1 MLIDAPSPIKN
12 PNALEVP
19 MANLAGIF
27 FLIKYGTNKVAPPM
41 PTKPEII
48 EKIKPTKLETKL
60 FGMGELLLRLVL
72 WV

>member
-27 FLIKYGTNKVAPPM
+27 FLIKYGTNKVAPPI

-48 EKIKPTKLETKL
+48 EKIKPTKFEIKL
-60 FGMGELLLRLVL
+60 FWTGEVLIKLTL

>member
-48 EKIKPTKLETKL
+48 EKIKPTKLDTKL
-60 FGMGELLLRLVL
+60 FVINELLIIKFAL
-72 WV
+72 